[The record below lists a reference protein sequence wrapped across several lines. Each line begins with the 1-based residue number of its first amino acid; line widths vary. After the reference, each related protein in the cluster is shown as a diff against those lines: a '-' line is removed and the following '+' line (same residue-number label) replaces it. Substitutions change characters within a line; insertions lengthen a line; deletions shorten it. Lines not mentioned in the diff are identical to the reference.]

1 MAETL
6 NCVSLLKKNKSKHLE
21 YSRYLDKMQEFYSKK
36 NKQKRLTVTVDVSVT
51 LIIISLLA
59 FYQMNYY
66 NTC

>member
-36 NKQKRLTVTVDVSVT
+36 KQTEALNRYCWRFCYT
-51 LIIISLLA
+51 
-59 FYQMNYY
+59 YY
-66 NTC
+66 NLFVGFLSNELL